1 MTKSSSAES
10 LIPPDRT
17 LTGLV
22 FDIKKFAIHDG
33 PGIRTTVF
41 LKGCP
46 LHCLWCHNPES
57 QRPGPEISFLPD
69 RCIGCGYCFKA
80 CPHKLHSMHDG
91 KHVMSREDCEAC
103 GRCTEQCYA
112 EALELTGRE
121 MTVEDALTEV
131 LKDRPFYDNS
141 GGGMTVSGG
150 EPLNQFAFTA
160 ALLAAAK
167 EESLHTCLDT
177 SGYAAYEKLAAL
189 IPLVD
194 IFLYDIKETSDELHR
209 ELTGVPN
216 TTGIENLGRL
226 YQDGAAIR
234 LRLPLVPGL
243 NDRPEHLQACGKLAQ
258 SMPRLEGVDIMPYH
272 RLGTSKNERMGY
284 PQVEKLQGVQSPP
297 DDVIDSWLTLLHA
310 AGAPQA
316 KRA

>member
-1 MTKSSSAES
+1 MTKNSRDQASA
-10 LIPPDRT
+10 PPDRT

-22 FDIKKFAIHDG
+22 FDVKKFAIHDG

-41 LKGCP
+41 VKGCP

-57 QRPGPEISFLPD
+57 QSPTAEVSFLPD

-80 CPHKLHSMHDG
+80 CPHKLHSMEDG
-91 KHVMSREDCEAC
+91 KHVMSRERCEAC

-121 MTVEDALTEV
+121 MTVEDALAEV
-131 LKDRPFYDNS
+131 LKDKPFYDNS
-141 GGGMTVSGG
+141 GGGMTISGG
-150 EPLNQFAFTA
+150 EPLSQFAFTA
-160 ALLAAAK
+160 ALLRAAK
-167 EESLHTCLDT
+167 EEGLHTCLDT
-177 SGYAAYEKLAAL
+177 SGQAPYERLASL
-189 IPLVD
+189 VPLVD
-194 IFLYDIKETSDELHR
+194 LFLYDIKETSDERHR

-216 TTGIENLGRL
+216 TTILDNLKHL
-226 YQDGAAIR
+226 YDDGAAIR
-234 LRLPLVPGL
+234 LRLPLIPGIS
-243 NDRPEHLQACGKLAQ
+243 DRDEHLQACGRLAN

-284 PQVEKLQGVQSPP
+284 DQVEELDGVESPA
-297 DDVIDSWLTLLHA
+297 DDTIEAWLAALHA
-310 AGAPQA
+310 YGATQA